1 MTAWQLQATTT
12 MMILTKD
19 NLTFLAVTRRTQR
32 YALLFT
38 QLDRERNR
46 ETCRTDELPKD
57 NFARQPEWQRCGRS
71 EGSEHRRFNVA
82 TTVKPFRRRD
92 TNPMYSPSVTSPPST
107 FKGVRCGVAMKN
119 GRKPEMRFLLREV
132 RKLA

>member
-57 NFARQPEWQRCGRS
+57 NFAAMGPVNQNGGDVADPRAANIG
-71 EGSEHRRFNVA
+71 GS
-82 TTVKPFRRRD
+82 TWRRR
-92 TNPMYSPSVTSPPST
+92 
-107 FKGVRCGVAMKN
+107 
-119 GRKPEMRFLLREV
+119 
-132 RKLA
+132 